1 MATKAQET
9 AVRTY
14 LQALKDPELLRD
26 DKAISDL
33 QKRLEASNDPLERVR
48 LRAQLDQAERVEAS
62 AYEDG
67 FVQHAR
73 AWAQEHGVSAESFQA
88 EGVSEEVLA
97 RAGFDGTRRRRRRAS
112 GGGRRQR
119 VSRDDVRHAIR
130 QHNHFTLPQIQ
141 TKTGASRETVRGV
154 IKELLDGG
162 EIERAGT
169 DQAHK
174 GRGRAPTAYQR
185 A

>member
-14 LQALKDPELLRD
+14 LQALNDPELLRD

-33 QKRLEASNDPLERVR
+33 QKRLNDTDDPLERVR
-48 LRAQLDQAERVEAS
+48 LRAQLDQAQRVEAS

-88 EGVSEEVLA
+88 EGVSEGVLA
-97 RAGFDGTRRRRRRAS
+97 RAGFDGTRRRRRAS

-130 QHNHFTLPQIQ
+130 QHKHFTLPQIQ

-162 EIERAGT
+162 EIQRAGT
-169 DQAHK
+169 DHAHK